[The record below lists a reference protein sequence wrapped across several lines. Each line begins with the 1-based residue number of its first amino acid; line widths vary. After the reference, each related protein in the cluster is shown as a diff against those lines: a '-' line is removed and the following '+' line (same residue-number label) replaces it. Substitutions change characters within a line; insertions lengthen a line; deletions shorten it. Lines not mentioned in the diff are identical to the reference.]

1 MKKIISLVA
10 TLALIVSMLAF
21 SVSAAADIEFSISK
35 AEGKPGDIVEID
47 VFVDKNLGTWCMNFD
62 VKYDS
67 RCFDLVSVTNGKIFL
82 DGENEPG
89 VIDDSGAYKYYACNN
104 ELEDVFE
111 VGKLVTLQFKIL
123 KAAPNGEY
131 PIDLYFPD
139 DGEGWFFGIVD
150 LYESEYE
157 NRSVEVVK
165 EGSITVTGST
175 AESLPETTVPAEDKE
190 TEKNADKETG
200 KVSDDTTSSGHV
212 KYETE
217 MVTEYVTD
225 KEGEIVTDVSGEPLV
240 TEVPIAIPEKTPIS
254 SESETKEE
262 EKAPET
268 EIVYVTDAEGEQVTE
283 PDGEPVTEIVVV
295 EEEEGLPVNTVV
307 IVVCIVA
314 VVVAAALIAF
324 VVVSRRKDDSDEVDE
339 KSEDSDEE

>member
-1 MKKIISLVA
+1 MKKVISLFA
-10 TLALIVSMLAF
+10 ALTLMVSMLAF
-21 SVSAAADIEFSISK
+21 NVSAASDIEFSVSK
-35 AEGKPGDIVEID
+35 VEGKPGDTVEVD

-89 VIDDSGAYKYYACNN
+89 VIDDSGSYKYYACNN

-111 VGKLVTLQFKIL
+111 TGKLVTLQFKIL

-150 LYESEYE
+150 LYKSEYE

-165 EGSITVTGST
+165 KGSIKVTGSD
-175 AESLPETTVPAEDKE
+175 AESLPETTAPVETDK
-190 TEKNADKETG
+190 NSG
-200 KVSDDTTSSGHV
+200 KDTSKGESSSG
-212 KYETE
+212 KNPYETE
-217 MVTEYVTD
+217 IVTEYVTD
-225 KEGEIVTDVSGEPLV
+225 VKGEVVTDAEGEPLV
-240 TEVPIAIPEKTPIS
+240 TEVAIAVPEKTPITAAPD
-254 SESETKEE
+254 TKEE
-262 EKAPET
+262 EKSPET
-268 EIVYVTDAEGEQVTE
+268 EIVFVTDAEGEQVTE
-283 PDGEPVTEIVVV
+283 PDGEPVTEIVIVDEG
-295 EEEEGLPVNTVV
+295 EETPVNTVV
-307 IVVCIVA
+307 VIVCIVA

-324 VVVSRRKDDSDEVDE
+324 VVVSRRKNNDNESDD
-339 KSEDSDEE
+339 KSEESDNQ